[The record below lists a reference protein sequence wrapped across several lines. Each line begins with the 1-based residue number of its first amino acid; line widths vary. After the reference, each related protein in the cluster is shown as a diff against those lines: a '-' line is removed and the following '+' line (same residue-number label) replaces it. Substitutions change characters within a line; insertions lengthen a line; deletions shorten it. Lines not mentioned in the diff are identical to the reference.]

1 MVNTD
6 KGTVWD
12 LYYAQTKP
20 GPARNFARR
29 IYRKIDENVISCA
42 NNLAR
47 TKGDV
52 AESRRNLAHPLIP
65 EDMLSSFLSELGS
78 GNEGLEPI
86 EIEMFRY
93 LALRSN
99 APENVERAIKGG

>member
-1 MVNTD
+1 MVI
-6 KGTVWD
+6 VWD

-20 GPARNFARR
+20 GPPRNFARR
-29 IYRKIDENVISCA
+29 IYHKIDENITSCA

-65 EDMLSSFLSELGS
+65 EDRLSSFLSELGS
-78 GNEGLEPI
+78 GDESLEPI
-86 EIEMFRY
+86 EVEMFRY
-93 LALRSN
+93 LASRSN
-99 APENVERAIKGG
+99 APENVERAIRGG